1 MVIIVLGISGSGKQA
16 VGQALAEELGCH
28 FYNGDD
34 FHPQAN
40 LEKIEQGLP
49 LSDQDRE
56 PWLRSLRSLIE
67 DHAARE
73 RQAVIACHYLNRKRR
88 EQLLTDLTN
97 VYFVYLEGD
106 FQTLLD
112 RIRGRKNVE
121 AEQLKRQYDLLEE
134 SENIVVVKVQDD
146 PAEVVSEILQQLKLT
161 PESTN

>member
-1 MVIIVLGISGSGKQA
+1 MVIIVLGISGSGKRA

-49 LSDQDRE
+49 LTEQDRE
-56 PWLRSLRSLIE
+56 PWLRSLRNLIE
-67 DHAARE
+67 DHAMRE
-73 RQAVIACHYLNRKRR
+73 RQAVIACHYLNRERR

-112 RIRGRKNVE
+112 RIRGRKTVE
-121 AEQLKRQYDLLEE
+121 PEQLKRQYDLLEE
-134 SENIVVVKVQDD
+134 SQNIVVVKVQDD
-146 PAEVVSEILQQLKLT
+146 PAEVVSEILHQLKLT
-161 PESTN
+161 PESPS